1 MATSFNLLKNGRR
14 TQTVWREKRSIP
26 QVLLSL
32 FLVVLIWSG
41 VNPHDRFTWFLEV
54 VPAMVGATI
63 LVATYRRFP
72 LTPLAY
78 WLAFIHACILCVG
91 GHYTY
96 AEVPIGNW
104 IRDWLDL
111 SRNHYDRLGHV
122 AQGFV
127 PAILAREVLIRTSPL
142 RPGAWLFFLVTCF
155 CLALSATYEL
165 IEWQVAVWT
174 GTAADA
180 FLGTQGD
187 VWDTQK
193 DMALALVGAI
203 LAQTLLARRH
213 DRALAAA
220 EERRQP
226 A

>member
-1 MATSFNLLKNGRR
+1 MKAAVF
-14 TQTVWREKRSIP
+14 REINQP
-26 QVLLSL
+26 MEIEEVQLSKP
-32 FLVVLIWSG
+32 G
-41 VNPHDRFTWFLEV
+41 P
-54 VPAMVGATI
+54 
-63 LVATYRRFP
+63 
-72 LTPLAY
+72 
-78 WLAFIHACILCVG
+78 
-91 GHYTY
+91 
-96 AEVPIGNW
+96 
-104 IRDWLDL
+104 
-111 SRNHYDRLGHV
+111 
-122 AQGFV
+122 
-127 PAILAREVLIRTSPL
+127 REVLIRTSPL

-220 EERRQP
+220 EGRRQP